1 MQIGIAGTLVQM
13 KVSITK
19 IVIGKM
25 NGKHAS
31 ILNKTLL
38 LRGVILYAISGHW
51 PLWQND
57 IRVSSCPTNILKC

>member
-1 MQIGIAGTLVQM
+1 MQIGIAGALVQL
-13 KVSITK
+13 KVRITK

-38 LRGVILYAISGHW
+38 LRGAILYAISGHW
-51 PLWQND
+51 PL
-57 IRVSSCPTNILKC
+57 